1 MEMRTW
7 QNSDYFDTLIS
18 AFGFYVSLLGIQ
30 ATTEN
35 TNQLAKRYLSC
46 LMLAAVGSNC
56 YYYYLNVL
64 AQERHAQD
72 RNMPI
77 DKYQLYTTSFV
88 GILLPLT
95 VWMLCILRAY
105 QFQALIREAEIEAE
119 ERTRAS
125 YPGEEG
131 TSNNNDNGNNSE
143 TSRTLQ
149 YGSEDLEL
157 TVERGVST

>member
-1 MEMRTW
+1 
-7 QNSDYFDTLIS
+7 
-18 AFGFYVSLLGIQ
+18 
-30 ATTEN
+30 
-35 TNQLAKRYLSC
+35 
-46 LMLAAVGSNC
+46 
-56 YYYYLNVL
+56 
-64 AQERHAQD
+64 
-72 RNMPI
+72 MPI

-125 YPGEEG
+125 YPEEEE
-131 TSNNNDNGNNSE
+131 TGNNENNGES
-143 TSRTLQ
+143 TRTLQ